1 MEKKPGYQTSE
12 FWLSLVSAGLLVA
25 NKGLGLDI
33 DEGTVMAFAG
43 MVITYVISRAV
54 VKAK

>member
-12 FWLSLVSAGLLVA
+12 FWLSIVSACLLVS
-25 NKGLGLDI
+25 NKGLGLGI

-43 MVITYVISRAV
+43 MVISYVISRTV
-54 VKAK
+54 IKAK